1 MGVLY
6 TAIQHAHSGLRWIVL
21 ILLVAAI
28 ARAMSRRGGGTVYP
42 GKDKLALFGLI
53 SVHIQLLLG
62 LLLYLWLSPYGVAA
76 DIPAGDDGGVAQY
89 YNWVHWWLMIIA
101 VVLITVGYSKAKRQA
116 ELNVGWKTIAVYY
129 GVGLLIIFA
138 AIPWPF
144 YPGLSSVG
152 WG

>member
-6 TAIQHAHSGLRWIVL
+6 TAVQHSHSGLRWIVL

-28 ARAMSRRGGGTVYP
+28 LRAFSRRRSGVIYP

-62 LLLYLWLSPYGVAA
+62 LLLYLWLSPYGIVA
-76 DIPAGDDGGVAQY
+76 DPPAGGGGSVATY
-89 YNWVHWWLMIIA
+89 YNGVHWWAMIVA

-116 ELNVGWKTIAVYY
+116 ELNKGWKTIGVYY
-129 GVGLLIIFA
+129 GIGLLIILA

-144 YPGLSSVG
+144 YPGLESVG
-152 WG
+152 WS